1 MSLTVWTIG
10 HSTRA
15 AAEFLE
21 LLGAHRV
28 EAVADVRRFPG
39 SRRHP
44 HFGRDQLEPLL
55 ESHGIRYAWMPE
67 LGGRRTPAKDSRN
80 TGWRVAAFRGYA
92 DYMETPEF
100 EAAMSTLLQMA
111 AERRTAVM
119 CAESLWWQCHRRLI
133 SDWLV
138 ARKHDVVHIESA
150 TRSSPHRLIEPAKMV
165 GGRLNYGADQTDLDV

>member
-1 MSLTVWTIG
+1 VSLTVWTVG

-28 EAVADVRRFPG
+28 EAIADVRRFPG

-44 HFGRDQLEPLL
+44 HFGREQLQPFL

-67 LGGRRTPAKDSRN
+67 LGGRRSAAKDSRN

-92 DYMETPEF
+92 DYMETQDF
-100 EAAMSTLLQMA
+100 VAAMQVLTALAS
-111 AERRTAVM
+111 EKRTAIM
-119 CAESLWWQCHRRLI
+119 CAEALWWQCHRRLI

-138 ARKHDVVHIESA
+138 ARGNLVEHIETPSKSSA
-150 TRSSPHRLIEPAKMV
+150 HKLIPPAKMV
-165 GGRLNYGADQTDLDV
+165 DGRLSYEAEQTDLGV